1 MYVEQK
7 NQFVKIESRGK
18 DVSWTCIYKM
28 QFKIHE
34 KHSEKWIQHFINNE
48 INEQM
53 INSTLFSKYIVLYL
67 CRILEYN
74 LKKRLIEKD
83 VLNKIY
89 IQFSIKYEI
98 IDEYK

>member
-1 MYVEQK
+1 
-7 NQFVKIESRGK
+7 
-18 DVSWTCIYKM
+18 
-28 QFKIHE
+28 
-34 KHSEKWIQHFINNE
+34 
-48 INEQM
+48 M